1 MEEKT
6 IGIRQYLSFLIPLL
20 LAMAIVISFSV
31 VIARRHTEWKQVQ
44 AKKKA
49 LEREVSQLQ
58 EKNLELHKLRDSL
71 LYDPVQIEKEA
82 REQLGY
88 SRPEEVIYKTPNL
101 DVSDATKKED
111 ISDFLVTEGRFKRI
125 GLLSF
130 LVVVIVLTAGFFG
143 LTYWYEHRRIRQ

>member
-1 MEEKT
+1 MEEKAV
-6 IGIRQYLSFLIPLL
+6 GIRQYLSFLIPLL
-20 LAMAIVISFSV
+20 LAMAIIVSFSV

-49 LEREVSQLQ
+49 LEREVAQLQ
-58 EKNLELHKLRDSL
+58 EKNLGLHKLRDSL

-88 SRPEEVIYKTPNL
+88 SRPEEVIYKGSNL
-101 DVSDATKKED
+101 EASDAAKKED
-111 ISDFLVTEGRFKRI
+111 LSDPSTAEGRFKRI

-130 LVVVIVLTAGFFG
+130 FA
-143 LTYWYEHRRIRQ
+143 